1 MGFFHPCGSV
11 LSVSGLGSEA
21 LAFFYLR
28 TLSEED
34 CSGSVF
40 NENVSVPVS
49 ICLQDSSVFPLS
61 FPQTQILNILWEKS
75 DRQGFS

>member
-40 NENVSVPVS
+40 SELSQSLSLSALRIRPFSASTSYSYS
-49 ICLQDSSVFPLS
+49 ILP
-61 FPQTQILNILWEKS
+61 
-75 DRQGFS
+75 